1 MYLKLKG
8 VISSVN
14 TNGFLIGGDH
24 ASHEKVIRLSNSI
37 KGLNPIKTG
46 LKVYIHCNVFKQP
59 TFLSNQGL
67 SNAINQWV
75 DFEGKKVEIK
85 VFVQKYAFHS
95 KFEYN
100 KDELVEGFKL
110 VLCELNII
118 Q

>member
-1 MYLKLKG
+1 MHLKLNG
-8 VISSVN
+8 VLSSVN

-24 ASHEKVIRLSNSI
+24 ESYEKVVRLSNSI
-37 KGLNPIKTG
+37 KGLNPIKPG
-46 LKVYIHCNVFKQP
+46 LKVYIHCSVFKQP

-67 SNAINQWV
+67 CSAINQWV
-75 DFEGKKVEIK
+75 DFEGKKAEIK
-85 VFVQKYAFHS
+85 VLVKKYSFHS

-100 KDELVEGFKL
+100 KDELVQGFKL